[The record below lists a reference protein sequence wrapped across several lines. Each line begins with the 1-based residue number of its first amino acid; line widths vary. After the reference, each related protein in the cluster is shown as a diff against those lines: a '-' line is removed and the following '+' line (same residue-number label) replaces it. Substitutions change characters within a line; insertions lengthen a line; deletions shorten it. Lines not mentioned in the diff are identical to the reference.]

1 MTCSRTFRRQLSEFN
16 ENALALFFE
25 VPRTSKNRANAK
37 SIRTYKT
44 KVTEIIIVAVV
55 GIIVGLTIGML
66 LMRNQKLTL
75 LTKVEVLNAQMESIR
90 REAEATRQEAE
101 KHFQQSLF
109 EKDKTCKDALAA
121 KDEAVKEALSAKDEA
136 CRERLEAQETR
147 HIASMKAQQERFD
160 ETVAKISEQMKTAT
174 DEMLK
179 QRQKEFNDASN
190 ANLGQIVNPLKETI
204 EKMKQTMADN
214 TIKQTEISSDMKA
227 NIQNMMRQ
235 SEAAKQS
242 ADELTR
248 VFKHGS
254 KVQGDWGET
263 VLDELLDAQGFT
275 QGIHYSVQTYIRDAN
290 GNIIKSDEGA
300 MMRPDIVLHLDQRR
314 EVIIDSKVSLTAF
327 MDYINAEN
335 EEERDMYLR
344 AQIDSLNKHVKEL
357 STKDYSS
364 YIQSPKVKMDYVIMF
379 VPNTG
384 ALWTALH
391 AQPDLWRKAMD
402 KNVYIADEQTLY
414 AALRIIKLTWTQIAQ
429 VQNQQKV
436 FDLATEMMDRVG
448 QFMRHYQNIG
458 KQLDAARKAFD
469 DGEKKLQPQGQS
481 ILQTCGKLQKLGVK
495 QSSKNP
501 LPQLTDIDDILANGA
516 EYVDEEQPSSGHS
529 LT

>member
-1 MTCSRTFRRQLSEFN
+1 MTT
-16 ENALALFFE
+16 
-25 VPRTSKNRANAK
+25 V
-37 SIRTYKT
+37 
-44 KVTEIIIVAVV
+44 IIVAIVSIV
-55 GIIVGLTIGML
+55 VGLTIGML
-66 LMRNQKLTL
+66 LVRNQKQTL
-75 LTKVEVLNAQMESIR
+75 LTKVGVLNTQMESIR
-90 REAEATRQEAE
+90 HEAEVMRQEAE
-101 KHFQQSLF
+101 KHFQDSLL
-109 EKDKTCKDALAA
+109 EKDKVCKDALEA
-121 KDEAVKEALSAKDEA
+121 KDKALKDALSAKDAA
-136 CRERLEAQETR
+136 CQEQLKAQETR
-147 HIASMKAQQERFD
+147 HDASMKAQQERFD

-179 QRQKEFNDASN
+179 QRQKEFTDASN
-190 ANLGQIVNPLKETI
+190 TNLGQIVNPLKETI

-214 TIKQTEISSDMKA
+214 TIKQTEISGEMKA
-227 NIQNMMRQ
+227 NIQNMLRQ

-254 KVQGDWGET
+254 KIQGDWGET
-263 VLDELLDAQGFT
+263 ILDELLDVQGFT
-275 QGIHYSVQTYIRDAN
+275 KGIHYDEQPYIRDAN
-290 GNIIKSDEGA
+290 GNIIKSDEGSK
-300 MMRPDIVLHLDQRR
+300 MRPDIILHLDQRC

-327 MDYINAEN
+327 MDYVNAEN
-335 EEERDMYLR
+335 EDEREQYLK
-344 AQIDSLNKHVKEL
+344 AHVDSINKHVKEL

-384 ALWTALH
+384 ALWTALN
-391 AQPDLWRKAMD
+391 AQPDLWRKAME

-448 QFMRHYQNIG
+448 QFMKHYQNIG
-458 KQLDAARKAFD
+458 KQLDSAKKAFD

-481 ILQTCGKLQKLGVK
+481 ILQTCGKLQKLGAK
-495 QSSKNP
+495 QSTRNP
-501 LPQLTDIDDILANGA
+501 LPQLTDIDDIP
-516 EYVDEEQPSSGHS
+516 VDDTIE
-529 LT
+529 LDVA

>member
-1 MTCSRTFRRQLSEFN
+1 MTT
-16 ENALALFFE
+16 
-25 VPRTSKNRANAK
+25 V
-37 SIRTYKT
+37 
-44 KVTEIIIVAVV
+44 IIVAIVS
-55 GIIVGLTIGML
+55 IAVGLTIGML
-66 LMRNQKLTL
+66 LVRNQKQSL
-75 LTKVEVLNAQMESIR
+75 LTKVEVLNTQMESVR
-90 REAEATRQEAE
+90 HEAEVTRREAE
-101 KHFQQSLF
+101 KHFQDSLL
-109 EKDKTCKDALAA
+109 EKEKVCKDALEA
-121 KDEAVKEALSAKDEA
+121 KDKALKDALTAKDAA
-136 CRERLEAQETR
+136 CREQLKAQETR
-147 HIASMKAQQERFD
+147 HDASMKAQQERFD

-179 QRQKEFNDASN
+179 QRQKEFTDASN
-190 ANLGQIVNPLKETI
+190 TNLGQIVNPLKETI

-214 TIKQTEISSDMKA
+214 TIKQTEISGEMKA
-227 NIQNMMRQ
+227 NILNMLRQ

-263 VLDELLDAQGFT
+263 ILEEILDAQGFT
-275 QGIHYSVQTYIRDAN
+275 KGIHYDNQPYIRDVN
-290 GNIIKSDEGA
+290 GNIIKSDEGYK
-300 MMRPDIVLHLDQRR
+300 MRPDVILHLDQRR

-327 MDYINAEN
+327 MDYVNAKTEYEREQYLKAHVDSIN
-335 EEERDMYLR
+335 R
-344 AQIDSLNKHVKEL
+344 HVKEL

-379 VPNTG
+379 VPNNG
-384 ALWTALH
+384 ALWTALN
-391 AQPDLWRKAMD
+391 AQPDLWRKAME

-429 VQNQQKV
+429 IQNQQKV

-448 QFMRHYQNIG
+448 QFMKHYQNIG
-458 KQLDAARKAFD
+458 KQLDSAKKAFD

-495 QSSKNP
+495 QSARNP
-501 LPQLTDIDDILANGA
+501 LPQLTDIDDIP
-516 EYVDEEQPSSGHS
+516 VDETKE
-529 LT
+529 LDVA